1 MNEKIANVV
10 DVNEDDF
17 VENVIEASKTKLII
31 VDFWAPWCG
40 PCKQISPVL
49 EKIAN
54 EADGKIL
61 LVKINIDE
69 NQQIAAQL
77 RIQSIPTIYAF
88 KNGQPVDAFQGVLPE
103 KKIIEF
109 IEKHLDT
116 KINEDHS
123 EFYNKIDVLI
133 ENKKY
138 EIAKNELESFIA
150 DNLNEYKSLA
160 LYINCLSEL
169 KEFDEANT
177 FSESLSE
184 DALKDQSIKS
194 ALKNL
199 ELKKNFKMD
208 SNIDELK
215 KQHLK
220 KPDDIKIILK
230 LSDQFFSE
238 NLHDEAFELLINN
251 YNKNKEKIKNKILEY
266 FEALGQDNNKTQE
279 YRKRFSS
286 IMFS

>member
-17 VENVIEASKTKLII
+17 IENVIEASKTKLIM
-31 VDFWAPWCG
+31 VDFWAPWCW

-61 LVKINIDE
+61 LAKINIDE

-123 EFYNKIDVLI
+123 EFYNKIDSLI

-138 EIAKNELESFIA
+138 EIAKNELEGFIA
-150 DNLNEYKSLA
+150 DN
-160 LYINCLSEL
+160 
-169 KEFDEANT
+169 
-177 FSESLSE
+177 
-184 DALKDQSIKS
+184 
-194 ALKNL
+194 
-199 ELKKNFKMD
+199 
-208 SNIDELK
+208 
-215 KQHLK
+215 
-220 KPDDIKIILK
+220 
-230 LSDQFFSE
+230 
-238 NLHDEAFELLINN
+238 
-251 YNKNKEKIKNKILEY
+251 
-266 FEALGQDNNKTQE
+266 
-279 YRKRFSS
+279 
-286 IMFS
+286 

>member
-1 MNEKIANVV
+1 MNEKIVNVV

-17 VENVIEASKTKLII
+17 IENVIEASKTKLIM
-31 VDFWAPWCG
+31 VDFWAPWCW
-40 PCKQISPVL
+40 PCKQISPLL

-61 LVKINIDE
+61 LAKINIDE

-123 EFYNKIDVLI
+123 EFYNKIDSLI

-138 EIAKNELESFIA
+138 EIAKNELEGFIA
-150 DNLNEYKSLA
+150 DN
-160 LYINCLSEL
+160 
-169 KEFDEANT
+169 
-177 FSESLSE
+177 
-184 DALKDQSIKS
+184 
-194 ALKNL
+194 
-199 ELKKNFKMD
+199 
-208 SNIDELK
+208 
-215 KQHLK
+215 
-220 KPDDIKIILK
+220 
-230 LSDQFFSE
+230 
-238 NLHDEAFELLINN
+238 
-251 YNKNKEKIKNKILEY
+251 
-266 FEALGQDNNKTQE
+266 
-279 YRKRFSS
+279 
-286 IMFS
+286 